1 MQSIGSGLGD
11 GRSTVLPAP
20 STAPDAGGTTPN
32 NAPPANLAATT
43 NHPSSSSTTPVPPK
57 PSDFKFGRE
66 LGSGSFSTVYV
77 AKEIST
83 QKEYA
88 IKVVIKEH
96 VYRNKA
102 ILSVLMEKE
111 VLKRTN
117 HPLLIRLYYT
127 FQDQHRLYYVLQY
140 AQRGHLLTYLNKLT
154 SFNREGTQFYSAELL
169 LALEYLHSQSIV
181 HRDVKPEN
189 VLLSLDMHIKL
200 ADFGSAIILNDPS
213 VKAPTFTGT
222 PQYVSPEMLQIDS
235 PSSVSS
241 SASSSEDECDKKPP
255 GGLKDSA
262 DRAPAR
268 SEDSPDKGKKPTAL
282 VYLMDYWAFGCVIY
296 QMLSGRPPFRPDKH
310 GHEFDVFRKVLALD
324 YVFPERFDNE
334 AKDIV
339 QRLLVASPSDRLGG
353 PTSGGPTAVRS
364 HPFFAGVEWDSLM
377 QKQPP
382 TLIPNLEPLE
392 HNDWD
397 KVPAGYTEGQKYL
410 LSQELKLAASQVTE
424 IDRAELLKKQANE
437 NIFHRFV
444 RGRLIVKQG
453 VLYKRRGL
461 FARKRVFLLTEGPHL
476 FYVDPETMVRKGE
489 VPWSSFLRVEVRNS
503 KIFSIIV
510 PNRIYYLE
518 DPAGHAND
526 WLEKLRQVKAMYYS
540 DPIDN

>member
-1 MQSIGSGLGD
+1 MQSGSSGLGD
-11 GRSTVLPAP
+11 GRSPVLPALSRTP
-20 STAPDAGGTTPN
+20 DSTGAAPNTTQS
-32 NAPPANLAATT
+32 ANLATT
-43 NHPSSSSTTPVPPK
+43 ANPPSSSVTTPVPPK

-77 AKEIST
+77 AKEIAT
-83 QKEYA
+83 QREYA

-96 VYRNKA
+96 VCRNKA

-117 HPLLIRLYYT
+117 HPLLIRLHYT

-154 SFNREGTQFYSAELL
+154 SFNLEGTQFYSAELL

-213 VKAPTFTGT
+213 VKAPNFTGT

-241 SASSSEDECDKKPP
+241 SSSEEECDKKNP
-255 GGLKDSA
+255 GRLQSSTN
-262 DRAPAR
+262 RALTKSDNPHNR
-268 SEDSPDKGKKPTAL
+268 RRKSTDL

-310 GHEFDVFRKVLALD
+310 GHEFDVFQKVLALD
-324 YVFPERFDNE
+324 YAFPERFDNE

-339 QRLLVASPSDRLGG
+339 QRLLVASPPDRLGS
-353 PTSGGPTAVRS
+353 PSSGGPSAVRS
-364 HPFFAGVEWDSLM
+364 HPFFGGVEWDGLIH
-377 QKQPP
+377 KQPP

-392 HNDWD
+392 YDDWD
-397 KVPAGYTEGQKYL
+397 KVPAGYTEGQRYL
-410 LSQELKLAASQVTE
+410 LSQELKLATSQVTE